1 MSDTAPIPENPPQQS
16 EGPPRPA
23 ESGLLADPVV
33 RVMIWASIGLM
44 ILFLAMVL
52 GALVTGVVGTPTGP
66 RSVAERQLLTSLE
79 QSKGKLGEASA
90 PYITALIG
98 AGNLPA
104 ARVALAQAR
113 GSVVTT
119 IPLSDLDLAEARLL
133 SAEKK
138 HADAVPFADKA
149 MNGYKA
155 QYDQWAKQN
164 PEKAG
169 AIKNPTYLE
178 DYYNA
183 ALVKAYA
190 LVELGSWKEAV
201 AAFDIYIA
209 KNPTASDIFIDRGN
223 AKVELNDKAGAE
235 KDFRE
240 ALRFVPY
247 DEEAKAGLKKIGVA
261 Q

>member
-1 MSDTAPIPENPPQQS
+1 MSDTAPIPEDLPQQP
-16 EGPPRPA
+16 EGPPRPT

-33 RVMIWASIGLM
+33 RVMIWAAIGLM

-52 GALVTGVVGTPTGP
+52 GALATGVVGTPTGP
-66 RSVAERQLLTSLE
+66 RSVAERQLMTALE
-79 QSKGKLGEASA
+79 QSKGKVGDASA
-90 PYITALIG
+90 PYITALIT

-104 ARVALAQAR
+104 ARVALTQAR
-113 GSVVTT
+113 SSMVTT
-119 IPLSDLDLAEARLL
+119 MPLSDLDLAEARLL

-138 HADAVPFADKA
+138 YADAVALADRAMSGFKA
-149 MNGYKA
+149 EYER
-155 QYDQWAKQN
+155 WAKQN

-169 AIKNPTYLE
+169 AVKDPTYLE

-190 LVELGSWKEAV
+190 LVELGRWKEAV
-201 AAFDIYIA
+201 AAFDVYLA

-223 AKVELNDKAGAE
+223 AKVELRDKAGAE
-235 KDFRE
+235 KDFRA

-247 DEEAKAGLKKIGVA
+247 DEEAKAGLRKIGVA